1 MRAGVE
7 PLLAELLDAARRQ
20 DREVLLEPE
29 CFRVVE
35 ALGLAVPRHLQVRDS
50 HDAESVDL
58 ASFDGDRVVVK
69 VVSSR
74 ILHKS
79 DVGGVAVVANER
91 SAIVRSI
98 RDMEQRFAVT
108 QVAGYTINQFVEY
121 DASLGGELLLGMRW
135 TEDFGPVVS
144 FGPGGIYTEFLAQQL
159 RAGRGTAVLSPRQ
172 TTAGSIESI
181 VASKAVVPLITGGVR
196 GQPAR
201 VELSRLVKLL
211 DAFMRFA
218 ERHVPRDVVEFEINP
233 LVLGSEGPVAL
244 DALIKI
250 GPGHEPQ
257 TPSRP
262 LDKLEHLLH
271 PRSVAVIGVS
281 EKLNPGRIIVANLIR
296 EGFGRDN
303 IHIVKAGQAE
313 IDGCRCYADVASL
326 PERMDLIIL
335 SIDAAQVPASVE
347 QIIDQRKAEALI
359 IIPGGLGERKGSE
372 TLVHE
377 LEGALRRSRESDW
390 RGPLING
397 GNCLGVRSVPGR
409 YDTLFIPTHKLP
421 LPRGEA
427 APLAVISQSGAF
439 SVSKASKLGRINPK
453 YLISLGNQVDLT
465 VGDYLS
471 YLKDDPELELFACY
485 VEGFRPGDGG
495 RWLDAAAEITGRGGT
510 VILYRAGRTAEGA
523 DASASHTASVAGD
536 YVVARELAR
545 AAGVIVAETL
555 ADFEDLV
562 RLFALLRGK
571 QVGGW
576 RLGALS
582 NAGFECV
589 AVADNL
595 GRFRLP
601 RFGEA
606 TTGKIG
612 KLLERCRLSR
622 IVGTRNPLDVNPTMG
637 DEPFGEAARFVL
649 EDENIDVGIIGC
661 VPLTGA
667 LNTLEVSER
676 HGEDL
681 SKSRSVASRLAVL
694 HEESPKAW
702 VAVVDAGEL
711 YDPMARELE
720 RRGIP
725 TFRTGDR
732 AMRLFEIF
740 CGARLGT

>member
-1 MRAGVE
+1 
-7 PLLAELLDAARRQ
+7 
-20 DREVLLEPE
+20 
-29 CFRVVE
+29 
-35 ALGLAVPRHLQVRDS
+35 
-50 HDAESVDL
+50 
-58 ASFDGDRVVVK
+58 
-69 VVSSR
+69 
-74 ILHKS
+74 
-79 DVGGVAVVANER
+79 
-91 SAIVRSI
+91 
-98 RDMEQRFAVT
+98 
-108 QVAGYTINQFVEY
+108 
-121 DASLGGELLLGMRW
+121 
-135 TEDFGPVVS
+135 
-144 FGPGGIYTEFLAQQL
+144 
-159 RAGRGTAVLSPRQ
+159 
-172 TTAGSIESI
+172 

-571 QVGGW
+571 QC
-576 RLGALS
+576 RRRQS
-582 NAGFECV
+582 
-589 AVADNL
+589 
-595 GRFRLP
+595 RPLP
-601 RFGEA
+601 LASVRRG
-606 TTGKIG
+606 
-612 KLLERCRLSR
+612 
-622 IVGTRNPLDVNPTMG
+622 N
-637 DEPFGEAARFVL
+637 
-649 EDENIDVGIIGC
+649 
-661 VPLTGA
+661 
-667 LNTLEVSER
+667 
-676 HGEDL
+676 HGEDRQAARAL
-681 SKSRSVASRLAVL
+681 SAESHRRHPQPAGRQSDNGRRTVRGGRALRARGREHRRRHHRLCPADGGAE
-694 HEESPKAW
+694 H
-702 VAVVDAGEL
+702 
-711 YDPMARELE
+711 ARGLGAP
-720 RRGIP
+720 RRGPEQIAVGGQP
-725 TFRTGDR
+725 AGRPARGISQGVGRRRRRRR
-732 AMRLFEIF
+732 AVRPD
-740 CGARLGT
+740 GA